1 MGEGR
6 RLEIDG
12 VLSYNIQVRSV
23 LLLIPSAVFA
33 QPSLEAATVT
43 LHDATASHTPHSVV
57 DFWKTAGPKRWFAK
71 NDTFDATFR
80 DRFYATHL
88 QAARRELEGWL
99 DSAEGALALLIL
111 LDQFPRNAF
120 RGTAHMF
127 ATDPLAR
134 LYAQRLLD
142 AGLDQQ
148 VEPALRAFCY
158 LPFEHSEDPADQQRS
173 LDLNQHLDASTY
185 HWAKEHARIIKR
197 FGRFP
202 HRNAVLARVTTA
214 EEQTFL
220 DAGGFAG

>member
-1 MGEGR
+1 
-6 RLEIDG
+6 
-12 VLSYNIQVRSV
+12 V
-23 LLLIPSAVFA
+23 IP
-33 QPSLEAATVT
+33 
-43 LHDATASHTPHSVV
+43 HDATASHTAQDVL

-71 NDTFDATFR
+71 SEAFDATFR
-80 DRFYATHL
+80 DAFYATHL

-99 DSAEGALALLIL
+99 DSAQGALALLIL

-134 LYAQRLLD
+134 LYAQRMLD

-158 LPFEHSEDPADQQRS
+158 LPFEHSEERADQQRS
-173 LDLNQHLDASTY
+173 LQLNQTLDANTFR
-185 HWAKEHARIIKR
+185 WAKEHARIIER

-202 HRNAVLARVTTA
+202 HRNKVLARITTA
-214 EEQTFL
+214 EEQAFL
-220 DAGGFAG
+220 GTGGFAG

>member
-1 MGEGR
+1 M
-6 RLEIDG
+6 
-12 VLSYNIQVRSV
+12 
-23 LLLIPSAVFA
+23 
-33 QPSLEAATVT
+33 T
-43 LHDATASHTPHSVV
+43 LHDATASHTPHSVI
-57 DFWKTAGPKRWFAK
+57 DFWKSAGPKRWFAK
-71 NDTFDATFR
+71 SAAFDATFR

-134 LYAQRLLD
+134 LYAERLLD

-158 LPFEHSEDPADQQRS
+158 LPFEHSENPADQQRS

-185 HWAKEHARIIKR
+185 HWAKEHARIIER